1 MLVRKS
7 SLIWLASIYATI
19 ALTLP
24 YEWRTGIIAPI
35 LSSSIATVVILVI
48 YVLCQIN
55 SKIMGVYII
64 YNILLL
70 WSTWINNIPL
80 REQILLSLSGITLVG
95 AFELVNKYA
104 SKKQFKIYIFYQV
117 FLVIVNSLQTI
128 YYRLPR

>member
-80 REQILLSLSGITLVG
+80 REQILLSLS
-95 AFELVNKYA
+95 A
-104 SKKQFKIYIFYQV
+104 S
-117 FLVIVNSLQTI
+117 
-128 YYRLPR
+128 R